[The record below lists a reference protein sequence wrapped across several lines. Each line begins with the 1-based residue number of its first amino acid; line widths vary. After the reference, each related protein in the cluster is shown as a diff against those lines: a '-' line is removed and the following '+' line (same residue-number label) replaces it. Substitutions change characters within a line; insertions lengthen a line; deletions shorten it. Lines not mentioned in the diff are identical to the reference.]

1 MRAARV
7 GQAMTVVRSAWIV
20 VALAMAGCAET
31 GAAPE
36 QADRTVPLEARQ
48 AASPDLASMTCAR
61 TG

>member
-31 GAAPE
+31 DAAP
-36 QADRTVPLEARQ
+36 QQARQ
-48 AASPDLASMTCAR
+48 ATPQQAR
-61 TG
+61 HAAA